1 MFQIKLAA
9 VLFLPMALF
18 SSIAAAQQPQSDSL
32 AKFISSPQFKLPQ
45 PTSEDLASAITPEP
59 PIAETTSSTS
69 GYVRN
74 VPAPPPAK
82 EKSATRPFHSL
93 AVAFIASTA
102 GAGIEFA
109 TPVSRSFNLRAGFN
123 TFAFNYPFS
132 IDGVYYNARLHLQS
146 SGTSLDWFPL
156 HSGFHIS
163 PGILYVKN
171 TLAAPASV
179 GVGQAFELG
188 KQPFIN
194 SVDDP
199 VTGTSAVVVPRKFAP
214 MLLFGFSNIIP
225 RTGQTFFSSRRVRR
239 CLHRRSSD
247 PGRARWNRMHHTG
260 LRRLRLQR
268 RSPGGLE
275 AGGLQPQRRPE
286 ACPFLSHTLDG
297 TRLSLLIDAV
307 VIAVVAR

>member
-1 MFQIKLAA
+1 MFQIKLVA
-9 VLFLPMALF
+9 VLILPMAFF
-18 SSIAAAQQPQSDSL
+18 SSIIAAQEPQTDSFT
-32 AKFISSPQFKLPQ
+32 KSISSPQFKLAQ
-45 PTSEDLASAITPEP
+45 PTSNDLAFAISPEP
-59 PIAETTSSTS
+59 PTAETSSNS

-93 AVAFIASTA
+93 AVGFIASTS

-171 TLAAPASV
+171 TLSAPASV
-179 GVGQAFELG
+179 GVGQSFELG

-199 VTGTSAVVVPRKFAP
+199 VAGTSSVIVPRKFAP

-225 RTGQTFFSSRRVRR
+225 RTGRHFSVPVEFGAAYTGAPQINVALGGTACTTQGCVAFASNAEAQAALKQEVYNLNEDLKRVPFYPI
-239 CLHRRSSD
+239 LS
-247 PGRARWNRMHHTG
+247 MG
-260 LRRLRLQR
+260 L
-268 RSPGGLE
+268 
-275 AGGLQPQRRPE
+275 AYH
-286 ACPFLSHTLDG
+286 F
-297 TRLSLLIDAV
+297 
-307 VIAVVAR
+307 